1 MRSDLPM
8 QGWLAEK
15 ISESFHFNVPK
26 KTQSLFCFELILKTK
41 LFNFE
46 LIRVFAKFFPIY
58 NLELFWAHFYF
69 YIDCFLPPQ
78 LLKKGVKTNKKI
90 KNLWKEVN
98 WTARQ

>member
-8 QGWLAEK
+8 QGWLSLFRILPPAGGGGAEK

-26 KTQSLFCFELILKTK
+26 KTQSLFCFKLILKTK

-58 NLELFWAHFYF
+58 NLELF
-69 YIDCFLPPQ
+69 
-78 LLKKGVKTNKKI
+78 
-90 KNLWKEVN
+90 
-98 WTARQ
+98 